1 MSLRRAVLLIN
12 LGSPVSTSIWDVR
25 RYLNEFLMDSR
36 VIDYP
41 WILRRLIVGLFV
53 LPFRPY
59 KTAAAYKRVWLEEGS
74 PLLATSKGL
83 QKALAKLIELPVY
96 LGMRYSEP
104 STRATLELIQH
115 EQEGK
120 IDDVLLIPLYP
131 HYAMSSYESVV
142 VKVREELD
150 KMKWPVTLTV
160 LPPFYEDPLYVKA
173 LEESIRPHLEKPYDH
188 VLFSYHGVPERHLKK
203 GDCTKAHCAIR
214 ENCCEVPSAVHDVCY
229 RHQSVETT
237 KMMAARLGMPEGK
250 FSSSFQSRF
259 GKEVWCEPYT
269 DEELVR
275 LAKSGVKHLVVLCPA
290 FVSDCL
296 ETLEE
301 IGMEGKHE
309 FLEHGGESFT
319 LVPCLNTHPLFV
331 EALAHWSKEFAAPK
345 AGVGMR
351 GSLKGIETTIQRE
364 DDRQ

>member
-1 MSLRRAVLLIN
+1 MSSRRAVLLVN
-12 LGSPVSTSIWDVR
+12 LGSPRSTSIRDVR
-25 RYLNEFLMDSR
+25 SYLNEFLMDAR

-59 KTAAAYKRVWLEEGS
+59 KTAAAYQRVWTPEGA
-74 PLLATSKGL
+74 PLLVMSRLL
-83 QKALAKLIELPVY
+83 QKALQEKISLPVD
-96 LGMRYSEP
+96 LGMRYGTP
-104 STRATLELIQH
+104 SIREALTKMRR

-120 IDDVLLIPLYP
+120 IDEILLVPLYP

-142 VKVREELD
+142 VKAREEFD
-150 KMKWPVTLTV
+150 QMQWKVKLTV
-160 LPPFYEDPLYVKA
+160 LPPFYQDPLYLKA
-173 LEESIRPHLEKPYDH
+173 LEESIRPYLKEPYDH

-203 GDCTKAHCAIR
+203 GDCTQAHCAVR
-214 ENCCEVPSAVHDVCY
+214 ENCCEVPSAIHALCY

-237 KMMAARLGMPEGK
+237 RLMAQRLGMAAGTY
-250 FSSSFQSRF
+250 SSSFQSRF

-275 LAKSGVKHLVVLCPA
+275 LAKSGVKRLVILCPA

-301 IGMEGKHE
+301 IGMEGKHL
-309 FLEHGGESFT
+309 FQEHGGESYT

-331 EALAHWSKEFAAPK
+331 EALAHWAEHFHRSSPSEKVTSHFA
-345 AGVGMR
+345 
-351 GSLKGIETTIQRE
+351 
-364 DDRQ
+364 